1 MPLRHSIGEQGGG
14 DQNRNDAQN
23 AVGLFMWVRME
34 VGFLLRG
41 MVPYLKNVLPVPL
54 WRRYMHRRAVGACR
68 DTRQGE

>member
-34 VGFLLRG
+34 VGFVITRNG
-41 MVPYLKNVLPVPL
+41 PL
-54 WRRYMHRRAVGACR
+54 FEECIACPPLAAVYA
-68 DTRQGE
+68 